1 MKKAAALGVTLFF
14 NFIVILALVSTAS
27 GQSASGGEAYFDSGF
42 VVRGEF
48 LDFYNRHGGL
58 RTFGY
63 PLTVAFEENGRHVQY
78 FQAGRMELHPDNPPD
93 RRVMMGTIGEELAA
107 LEPPLPESS
116 VLPAARFFPE
126 TGHTVAAAF
135 LRYFDTLGGVR
146 FFGYP
151 ITGMMSEQGYIVQ
164 YFQRARLEWHPKNPP
179 SLRIQL
185 GDLGEDYVNNL
196 GIPPGVGVRDPATDE
211 GYRPDQL
218 SPKVTALEPDALVSH
233 PYVGQNQPQTLYV
246 FVYDQ
251 DGDPQPGAEVRVV
264 IRFPQG
270 DQELALPATNDL
282 GVSWTVFD
290 TGQVPM
296 GETVVID
303 VTVRYG
309 DLQETTHASF
319 VIWL

>member
-1 MKKAAALGVTLFF
+1 MKKAAALTVTFWLNLIF
-14 NFIVILALVSTAS
+14 ILALVSTAS
-27 GQSASGGEAYFDSGF
+27 GQSASGDEAYFDSGF

-48 LDFYNRHGGL
+48 LAFYNRHGGL

-63 PLTVAFEENGRHVQY
+63 PLTIAFEENGQQVQY
-78 FQAGRMELHPDNPPD
+78 FQAGRMELHTENPPGQ
-93 RRVMMGTIGEELAA
+93 RVVMGAIAEEMVA
-107 LEPPLPESS
+107 LESPLPE
-116 VLPAARFFPE
+116 PATITDARFFPE

-135 LRYFDTLGGVR
+135 LRYFDTLGGVQ

-164 YFQRARLEWHPKNPP
+164 YFQRARLEWHPQNPP

-185 GDLGEDYVNNL
+185 GRLGEDYLNNL
-196 GIPPGVGVRDPATDE
+196 GISPGAGVRDPATDE
-211 GYRPDQL
+211 GYRPDQF

-233 PYVGQNQPQTLYV
+233 PYVGQNQAQTLYV

-251 DGDPQPGAEVRVV
+251 DGDPQPGAQVQVV

-270 DQELALPATNDL
+270 DQELALPVTNDL
-282 GVSWTVFD
+282 GVSWVMFD
-290 TGQVPM
+290 TGQVAM

-309 DLQETTHASF
+309 NLQETTHASF
-319 VIWL
+319 MIWL